1 MWARGTEEREFGLLP
16 TPMASDRTD
25 HKAEYN
31 RNAESQ
37 SGRTLTLYARK
48 YPNPRFPTP
57 THAMYKQD
65 VNDSGRYAEWV
76 KEKGHQIS
84 LPTAVKLL
92 PTPTAADSWTD
103 KLKSTQQKEGSKH
116 SINLSQAVHMKKL
129 YPSQNVKKETGTLNP
144 MWVEW
149 LMGYPEGW
157 TDLKD

>member
-1 MWARGTEEREFGLLP
+1 MQNGKLWEQTMWVRGTKEREFGLLP

-48 YPNPRFPTP
+48 YPNPQFPTP

-65 VNDSGRYAEWV
+65 VNDNGRYAKWV
-76 KEKGHQIS
+76 KEKGHQIT
-84 LPTAVKLL
+84 LPTAIKLL
-92 PTPTAADSWTD
+92 PT
-103 KLKSTQQKEGSKH
+103 QQESK
-116 SINLSQAVHMKKL
+116 K
-129 YPSQNVKKETGTLNP
+129 TGTLNP

-149 LMGYPEGW
+149 LMGFPRGW
-157 TDLKD
+157 TDLKDSETQ